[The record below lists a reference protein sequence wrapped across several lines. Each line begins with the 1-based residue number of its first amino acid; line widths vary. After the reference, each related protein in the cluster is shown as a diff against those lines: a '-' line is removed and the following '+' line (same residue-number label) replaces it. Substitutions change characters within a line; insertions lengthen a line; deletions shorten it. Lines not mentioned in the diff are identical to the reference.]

1 MKWLIFAGTV
11 RSCSGD
17 LFGVAMSHCFFIV
30 LEVFFTNLLWTYF
43 FFKVLSS
50 WPSLKMAAC
59 LWLELWGILC
69 RLWKLWVKGTTEWG
83 RSWCACSH
91 PAIVKDTASR
101 IWKSERTAWRNGWR
115 RTTSLS
121 PSREMHRGRCV
132 WLGFWLSI
140 RPMLQKIA
148 AAPMRSFCPAFGTLF
163 KDISQLP
170 SERGQVLWAGLLQV
184 TSLFGFVLIASIV
197 RWWYYRSSKAQWGV
211 CVKFL
216 FRSNWV
222 SRPEC
227 WFPWEVKAQEE
238 HPMHW
243 NESWKVTLLRSFSV
257 ARIKALFVKQEC
269 ILNRYNNVK

>member
-1 MKWLIFAGTV
+1 MINLYWDSSLLFRWPVWG
-11 RSCSGD
+11 GD
-17 LFGVAMSHCFFIV
+17 VPLLLYSSWGFS
-30 LEVFFTNLLWTYF
+30 FTNLLWTYF

-132 WLGFWLSI
+132 WLEFWLLI

-148 AAPMRSFCPAFGTLF
+148 AALTRSFCPAFGTLF

-170 SERGQVLWAGLLQV
+170 SERGHGCGQAYSRWLHCLVL
-184 TSLFGFVLIASIV
+184 
-197 RWWYYRSSKAQWGV
+197 
-211 CVKFL
+211 C
-216 FRSNWV
+216 
-222 SRPEC
+222 
-227 WFPWEVKAQEE
+227 
-238 HPMHW
+238 
-243 NESWKVTLLRSFSV
+243 
-257 ARIKALFVKQEC
+257 
-269 ILNRYNNVK
+269 